1 MFYIYIFLFYNFED
15 PLYNSETFTTDDNAE
30 MPLKYEALYTKVVD
44 ETKTSEL
51 NKIKNVI
58 G

>member
-1 MFYIYIFLFYNFED
+1 
-15 PLYNSETFTTDDNAE
+15 